1 MADVGTVTSDQTYP
15 IEANLL
21 FRYFF
26 TRNQSSIVAFA
37 VGKKYEAG
45 NGVYMVG
52 AHTDSPCLKVKP
64 VSKGEK
70 SGFGMVNV
78 ETYGGG
84 LWQTWFDRE
93 LSVAGRALV
102 RQKDGN
108 LSHRL
113 VRPLLLICI

>member
-1 MADVGTVTSDQTYP
+1 MSTMWRC
-15 IEANLL
+15 
-21 FRYFF
+21 RYFF

-37 VGKKYEAG
+37 VGKQYEAG

-64 VSKGEK
+64 VSKGTK

-102 RQKDGN
+102 REKGGQLAHK
-108 LSHRL
+108 L
-113 VRPLLLICI
+113 VCC